1 MFYLG
6 HFSFAEDT
14 GEAPSE
20 PWHGSFTCVTEAPD
34 VDAALDAFTR
44 LIRAIDRKEKVFS
57 HVGEIYLDSCV
68 ELPAIPRSGV
78 LSFIFFHP
86 GMHTGGMSASL
97 LGAAPRTG
105 TAYTLQLDEDPH
117 APEPAGVEPFIRF
130 ARDKAAR
137 KPGKRRSTLKLVPP
151 TSFKGTVH

>member
-6 HFSFAEDT
+6 HFSFAEDA
-14 GEAPSE
+14 GEAASE
-20 PWHGSFTCVTEAPD
+20 PWHGSFTCVAEAAD
-34 VDAALDAFTR
+34 VEAALDTFTR
-44 LIRAIDRKEKVFS
+44 LIRALDRKEKVFS
-57 HVGEIYLDSCV
+57 HVGEIFLDSCV
-68 ELPAIPRSGV
+68 ELPAIPRAGV

-105 TAYTLQLDEDPH
+105 TAYTLQLEDDPH
-117 APEPAGVEPFIRF
+117 GPEPVGVEPFIRF

-137 KPGKRRSTLKLVPP
+137 KSSKRRSALKLVPP

>member
-14 GEAPSE
+14 GEGAPD
-20 PWHGSFTCVTEAPD
+20 PWHGSFTCVAEASD
-34 VDAALDAFTR
+34 VAAALDTFMR
-44 LIRAIDRKEKVFS
+44 LIRALDRKEKVFS
-57 HVGEIYLDSCV
+57 NVGEIFLDSCV
-68 ELPAIPRSGV
+68 ELPAIPRAGV

-105 TAYTLQLDEDPH
+105 TAYRWQVEDD
-117 APEPAGVEPFIRF
+117 ASTPEPVGIEPFIRF
-130 ARDKAAR
+130 ARASPVR
-137 KPGKRRSTLKLVPP
+137 KPAKRKSGPRLVPP
-151 TSFKGTVH
+151 MPFKGTIH